1 MFKGLIIISETVS
14 KHVEVYLNAQCI
26 YTVAY
31 KTCTKLNPGQ
41 VVNGLDISKVNDSY
55 IKQQALV
62 CLVMI
67 LFCFANIKGEQELLL
82 F

>member
-14 KHVEVYLNAQCI
+14 KHVEVLDCTMYI

-31 KTCTKLNPGQ
+31 KTCSKLNPGQ
-41 VVNGLDISKVNDSY
+41 VVNGLDNSKVNDSY